1 MAEQALAAS
10 GIDEPVLRQ
19 IAVNPPTGRFDF
31 AVTGKEVT
39 FGVQVFIDA
48 PDQPPNEWRVVPM
61 EFIRYEADV
70 ALDVESVNIGA
81 TTAMAGRNRTLARVR
96 VERADRDR
104 VY

>member
-1 MAEQALAAS
+1 
-10 GIDEPVLRQ
+10 
-19 IAVNPPTGRFDF
+19 
-31 AVTGKEVT
+31 
-39 FGVQVFIDA
+39 
-48 PDQPPNEWRVVPM
+48 M